1 MSMIAAVLVVA
12 GASGSATAPDV
23 LMRDYITCAA
33 GVREA
38 QMRTLLD
45 TKADGDYRAAA
56 LSVTDADKCA
66 RSDAAVTAPL
76 LAAFGPERGKF
87 RGMVAEALL
96 KKSKSVDR
104 LAPLARVSTYT
115 AGWSTM
121 SGRPRAVDEMAMCV
135 AATNPAGIRALLATK
150 PNSSG
155 QRQAFTALTP
165 SLGVCLAKGYQLDI
179 RPTGL
184 RAALAEA
191 LYHRTYD
198 APPAT
203 GAGN

>member
-1 MSMIAAVLVVA
+1 MSMLAAVMVLA
-12 GASGSATAPDV
+12 GASGSAAAPDV
-23 LMRDYITCAA
+23 LMRNYITCAA
-33 GVREA
+33 AYREV

-45 TKADGDYRAAA
+45 TKTDEEYRAAA

-96 KKSKSVDR
+96 KKSKTVGQ
-104 LAPLARVSTYT
+104 LAPLARTSTYT
-115 AGWSTM
+115 AGWFAL

-150 PNSSG
+150 PGSPA
-155 QRQAFTALTP
+155 QRRAFNALSP
-165 SLGVCLAKGYQLDI
+165 SLGACLAKGYQLDT
-179 RPTGL
+179 RPAGL
-184 RAALAEA
+184 RAAMAEA
-191 LYHRTYD
+191 L
-198 APPAT
+198 
-203 GAGN
+203 